1 LLNGLENRPFFV
13 CDTKDVSVDPAPRRR
28 RRGGPLRRWARH
40 TPNNRIALNLIAAG
54 AILGVVAIVLGMTF
68 L

>member
-1 LLNGLENRPFFV
+1 LLNGLENRPLFV
-13 CDTKDVSVDPAPRRR
+13 CDTKYVPIDRSPRRR
-28 RRGGPLRRWARH
+28 SRGGPIRRWARH

-54 AILGVVAIVLGMTF
+54 AVLGVVAIVLGMTF